1 MVVRL
6 LVLAVL
12 AAVAVLAWDNGW
24 RIDESH
30 VQRYYARQIDAMRSF
45 DHESM
50 CKDIAGDF
58 RISVTSYVDGR
69 RTGEAAYD
77 GESTCRMTRE
87 MLEGMRNLG
96 GRSRGLLTFDVTV
109 DVRSIRIDPGR
120 RNATVE
126 SVTTMKVGEVLVS
139 RSRGTER
146 LSRSVWRVRSHGGEG
161 QSWSYLF

>member
-6 LVLAVL
+6 LVLVVL
-12 AAVAVLAWDNGW
+12 AAVAVVAWDTGW

-30 VQRYYARQIDAMRSF
+30 VHRYYQGQVDAIRNF

-58 RISVTSYVDGR
+58 SLEATSYVDGQ
-69 RTGEAAYD
+69 RTEEAAFD

-87 MLEGMRNLG
+87 MLDGMRRLSSQ
-96 GRSRGLLTFDVTV
+96 SRGLLTFDVNV
-109 DVRSIRIDPGR
+109 DVRSIRIEPGR
-120 RNATVE
+120 RKATVE
-126 SVTTMKVGEVLVS
+126 SITTVKMGDVLVS

-161 QSWSYLF
+161 QTWTYLF